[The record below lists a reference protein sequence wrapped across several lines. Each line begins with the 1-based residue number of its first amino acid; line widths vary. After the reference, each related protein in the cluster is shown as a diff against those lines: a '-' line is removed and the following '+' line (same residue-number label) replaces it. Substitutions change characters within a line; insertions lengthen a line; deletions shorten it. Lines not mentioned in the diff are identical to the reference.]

1 MAGALVFLLAAGS
14 AFFLSLLALEAVRR
28 AFEQYKRRYLARSV
42 NDLSGMF
49 LFLDPKQILRLNLCA
64 LLLLAAAGYWA
75 GGVLLAALAAVAG
88 FFSPSLLVRFYRRR
102 RLLRFNAQLAD
113 GLQQMANALRA
124 GFTLQQAI
132 DQVGREGNA
141 PLRQELGL
149 LIKEVKLGLPLD
161 DALAAMAKRV
171 GSEELDLIAT
181 STAIARQLGG
191 NLAELFESI
200 AATIRERFR
209 LEGRIAALTSQ
220 GKLQGLIVA
229 ALPLCV
235 GLFLDAYRPDLIAP
249 MFETA
254 YGYVLVGAVVLLQGT
269 GFVLIRRIVAIDV

>member
-1 MAGALVFLLAAGS
+1 MAGALVSLLAGGS
-14 AFFLSLLALEAVRR
+14 AFFLSLLALDAVRR
-28 AFEQYKRRYLARSV
+28 AFEQYKHRYLARSV

-49 LFLDPKQILRLNLCA
+49 LFLDPQQILRLNLCA

-75 GGVLLAALAAVAG
+75 GGVLFAALAAVAG

-132 DQVGREGNA
+132 DQVGRESNA

-171 GSEELDLIAT
+171 GSEELDLMAT

>member
-14 AFFLSLLALEAVRR
+14 AFFLALLALDAVRR

-49 LFLDPKQILRLNLCA
+49 LFLDPNQILRLNLCA

-141 PLRQELGL
+141 PLRQEFGL

-161 DALAAMAKRV
+161 DALTAMAKRV
-171 GSEELDLIAT
+171 GSEELDLLAI

>member
-1 MAGALVFLLAAGS
+1 MAGPLLFLLAGGS
-14 AFFLSLLALEAVRR
+14 AFFLALLALDVMRR

-229 ALPLCV
+229 SLPLGV
-235 GLFLDAYRPDLIAP
+235 GVFLQAYRPDLVAP
-249 MFETA
+249 MFESA
-254 YGYVLVGAVVLLQGT
+254 FGYCLVVAFGLLQAA
-269 GFVLIRRIVAIDV
+269 GFGLVRPRGA

>member
-14 AFFLSLLALEAVRR
+14 AFFLALLALDALRR
-28 AFEQYKRRYLARSV
+28 AFEEYKHRYLARSV

-49 LFLDPKQILRLNLCA
+49 LFLDQRQILRVNLCA

-124 GFTLQQAI
+124 GFTLQQAME
-132 DQVGREGNA
+132 QVGREGNA

-171 GSEELDLIAT
+171 GSEELDLMAT
-181 STAIARQLGG
+181 STAVARQLGG

-254 YGYVLVGAVVLLQGT
+254 YGYVLVGAVILLQGT

>member
-1 MAGALVFLLAAGS
+1 V
-14 AFFLSLLALEAVRR
+14 
-28 AFEQYKRRYLARSV
+28 
-42 NDLSGMF
+42 
-49 LFLDPKQILRLNLCA
+49 LFS
-64 LLLLAAAGYWA
+64 
-75 GGVLLAALAAVAG
+75 ALAAVAG
-88 FFSPSLLVRFYRRR
+88 FFSPSLLVWFYRRR

-113 GLQQMANALRA
+113 GLQQMASALRA

-132 DQVGREGNA
+132 DQVGREGNI

-161 DALAAMAKRV
+161 DAMAAMAKRV
-171 GSEELDLIAT
+171 GSEELDLMAT

-254 YGYVLVGAVVLLQGT
+254 YGYVLVGAIVLLQGT
-269 GFVLIRRIVAIDV
+269 GFVLIRRIVTIDV

>member
-1 MAGALVFLLAAGS
+1 MAGPLVFLLAGGS
-14 AFFLSLLALEAVRR
+14 AFFLALLALDVMRR

-49 LFLDPKQILRLNLCA
+49 LFLDPKQVLQLNLCA

-75 GGVLLAALAAVAG
+75 GGVLFAALAAVAG

-124 GFTLQQAI
+124 GFTVQQAF
-132 DQVGREGNA
+132 DQVGREGNP
-141 PLRQELGL
+141 PLGQELGL

-171 GSEELDLIAT
+171 GSEELDLMAT
-181 STAIARQLGG
+181 STAIARHLGG

-229 ALPLCV
+229 SLPLCV

-254 YGYVLVGAVVLLQGT
+254 YGYALVGAVVLLQGT

>member
-1 MAGALVFLLAAGS
+1 MAGALVFLLAGGS
-14 AFFLSLLALEAVRR
+14 AFFLSLLALDGVRR

-49 LFLDPKQILRLNLCA
+49 LFLDPNQILRLNLCA

-75 GGVLLAALAAVAG
+75 GGVLFSALAAVAG

-132 DQVGREGNA
+132 DQVGREGNV

-161 DALAAMAKRV
+161 DAMAAMAKRV
-171 GSEELDLIAT
+171 GSEELDLMAT

-254 YGYVLVGAVVLLQGT
+254 YGYVLVGAIVLLQGT
-269 GFVLIRRIVAIDV
+269 GFVLIRRIVTIDV

>member
-1 MAGALVFLLAAGS
+1 MAGALVFLLAGGS
-14 AFFLSLLALEAVRR
+14 VFFLSLLALDAVRR

-42 NDLSGMF
+42 NDLGGMF
-49 LFLDPKQILRLNLCA
+49 LFLDPQQILRLNLCA

-75 GGVLLAALAAVAG
+75 GGVVFAALAAVAG

-132 DQVGREGNA
+132 DRVGREGNA
-141 PLRQELGL
+141 PLRQEFGL

>member
-14 AFFLSLLALEAVRR
+14 AFFLALLALDAVRR

-42 NDLSGMF
+42 SDLSGMF
-49 LFLDPKQILRLNLCA
+49 LFLDPNQILRLNLCA

-141 PLRQELGL
+141 PLRQEFGL

-161 DALAAMAKRV
+161 DALTAMAKRV
-171 GSEELDLIAT
+171 GSEELDLLAI

>member
-1 MAGALVFLLAAGS
+1 MAGALVFLLAGGS
-14 AFFLSLLALEAVRR
+14 AFFLSLLALDGVRR

-49 LFLDPKQILRLNLCA
+49 LFLDPNQILRLNLCA

-75 GGVLLAALAAVAG
+75 GGVLFSALAAVAG
-88 FFSPSLLVRFYRRR
+88 FFSPSLLVWFYRRR

-113 GLQQMANALRA
+113 GLQQMASALRA

-132 DQVGREGNA
+132 DQVGREGNI

-161 DALAAMAKRV
+161 DAMAAMAKRV
-171 GSEELDLIAT
+171 GSEELDLMAT

-254 YGYVLVGAVVLLQGT
+254 YGYVLVGAIVLLQGT
-269 GFVLIRRIVAIDV
+269 GFVLIRRIVTIDV

>member
-14 AFFLSLLALEAVRR
+14 AFFLALLALDALRR
-28 AFEQYKRRYLARSV
+28 AFEEYKHRYLARSV

-161 DALAAMAKRV
+161 DAMAAMAKRV
-171 GSEELDLIAT
+171 GSEELDLMAT

>member
-49 LFLDPKQILRLNLCA
+49 LFLDPQQILQLNLCA
-64 LLLLAAAGYWA
+64 LLLLAAAGYWV

-254 YGYVLVGAVVLLQGT
+254 YGYVLVGAVVLLQAT

>member
-14 AFFLSLLALEAVRR
+14 AFFLSLPALEAVRR

-42 NDLSGMF
+42 SDLSGMF

-64 LLLLAAAGYWA
+64 LLLLAAGGYWA

-132 DQVGREGNA
+132 DQAGREGNV

-161 DALAAMAKRV
+161 DAMAAMAKRV
-171 GSEELDLIAT
+171 GSEELDLMAT

-229 ALPLCV
+229 ALSLCV
-235 GLFLDAYRPDLIAP
+235 GFFLDAYRPDLIAP

-254 YGYVLVGAVVLLQGT
+254 YGYVLVGAIVLLQGT
-269 GFVLIRRIVAIDV
+269 GFVLIRRIVTIDV

>member
-14 AFFLSLLALEAVRR
+14 AFFLSLLALDAVRR
-28 AFEQYKRRYLARSV
+28 AFEQYKRRYLVRSV
-42 NDLSGMF
+42 SDLSGMF

-75 GGVLLAALAAVAG
+75 GGVLLAAMAAVAG
-88 FFSPSLLVRFYRRR
+88 FFSPSLLVRFCRRR

-132 DQVGREGNA
+132 DQVGREGNG

-171 GSEELDLIAT
+171 GSEEMDLIAT
-181 STAIARQLGG
+181 STAVARQLGG

-229 ALPLCV
+229 ALPLGV

-254 YGYVLVGAVVLLQGT
+254 YGYVLVGAVVLLQAT

>member
-14 AFFLSLLALEAVRR
+14 AFFLALQALDAVRR

-49 LFLDPKQILRLNLCA
+49 LFLDPNQILRLNLCA

-132 DQVGREGNA
+132 DQVGRGGNA

-269 GFVLIRRIVAIDV
+269 GFVLIRRIVTIDV

>member
-1 MAGALVFLLAAGS
+1 MAGVLVCLLAGGS
-14 AFFLSLLALEAVRR
+14 AYFLTLLALDVVRR

-49 LFLDPKQILRLNLCA
+49 LFLDPQQILQLNLCA
-64 LLLLAAAGYWA
+64 LLLLAAAGYWV
-75 GGVLLAALAAVAG
+75 GGVLLAALAALAG

-161 DALAAMAKRV
+161 DALAAMARRV

-254 YGYVLVGAVVLLQGT
+254 YGYVLVGAVVLLQAT